1 MVLGIASF
9 PMLALNLFIY
19 PLLNRIFGT
28 KKTFIICGFI
38 NGVLMTVTPVL
49 HLLESS
55 SSSLLWTVLLIVIIP
70 QKIMT
75 SCSFTA
81 TSLFVNNSS
90 PAHMAGSVNGI
101 AMTATAIART
111 LAPTI
116 GGSVFAWS
124 IGNDLGAPFD
134 VNISFFMF
142 GFILWLTS
150 VYSLF
155 IPESLNRKKK

>member
-1 MVLGIASF
+1 
-9 PMLALNLFIY
+9 
-19 PLLNRIFGT
+19 
-28 KKTFIICGFI
+28 
-38 NGVLMTVTPVL
+38 MTVTPVL

-55 SSSLLWTVLLIVIIP
+55 SSSLLSTVLLIEIIP

-75 SCSFTA
+75 SCSFPA

-142 GFILWLTS
+142 EFILWLTS